1 MTEVSERSARSLRP
15 RIRFALSLVVAQ
27 AIFGCSTPTEE
38 PAART
43 QPSATFTVKT
53 LDYTVPATWR
63 KTEGTND
70 EIRRAGYAA
79 PKVGDDK
86 EDAEVLVLFYGT
98 GAEGDRDKVWD
109 PWFKQ
114 FDGDA
119 KKDATREQLKA
130 GDNDVEV
137 FEFLGSYKL
146 FMGPRKPGQKTSPVQ
161 MVKEHFRMIGVVVH
175 TKDRGNWFFRMVG
188 PDATVLA
195 AKSDF
200 LAMVQSAR

>member
-15 RIRFALSLVVAQ
+15 SVRFALPLLALCVF
-27 AIFGCSTPTEE
+27 FGCSSSTEE
-38 PAART
+38 PSVRT
-43 QPSATFTVKT
+43 DSSATLTVKT
-53 LDYTVPATWR
+53 IDYTVPPTWR

-70 EIRRAGYAA
+70 EVRRAGFAA

-98 GAEGDRDKVWD
+98 GSEGDRDRVWD

-119 KKDATREQLKA
+119 KRDATRENLKA
-130 GDNDVEV
+130 GDNDVET

-161 MVKEHFRMIGVVVH
+161 MVKEHFRMVGVVLH
-175 TKDRGNWFFRMVG
+175 TKDRGNWFFRLVG
-188 PDATVLA
+188 PDATVQA

-200 LAMVQSAR
+200 LAMVQSAK

>member
-15 RIRFALSLVVAQ
+15 RTAFALTLLIGASF
-27 AIFGCSTPTEE
+27 FGCSKASDELTV
-38 PAART
+38 RT
-43 QPSATFTVKT
+43 DSSATLTVKT
-53 LDYTVPATWR
+53 IDYRVPATWR

-79 PKVGDDK
+79 PKIGDDK
-86 EDAEVLVLFYGT
+86 EDAEALVLFYGT
-98 GAEGDRDKVWD
+98 GSDGDRDKVWD

-119 KKDATREQLKA
+119 KADAVRSKLDA
-130 GDNDVEV
+130 GGNEVEV
-137 FEFLGSYKL
+137 FEFLGNYKL

-161 MVKEHFRMIGVVVH
+161 MVKEHFRMIGAVLH
-175 TKDRGNWFFRMVG
+175 TKDRGNWYFRLVG
-188 PDATVLA
+188 PDATVQA

-200 LAMVQSAR
+200 LAMIESAR